1 MRLLRALLSAFVLL
15 YGKVI
20 ITIAKPQNNAG
31 YYHTTILS
39 VVFRQENSLA
49 FKNSFSIEL

>member
-15 YGKVI
+15 YAKVI
-20 ITIAKPQNNAG
+20 ILIAKPQNNAG